1 MSIRAAWRL
10 GAAVMLTGVL
20 LGLSAC
26 GGSEPPPVARL
37 YTQPAY
43 GYLTKLRLNVAAVSI
58 EDRTPPAGPDDIA
71 GQAPTPPNQA
81 LLQMGRERVLASGT
95 AGRAVLAID
104 QASLRRGNDGAINGQ
119 LAVHLDVLS
128 GDGQQKGYA
137 EARVARSHT
146 PGSDPEDAQSVSYDL
161 VTQMMADMNVE
172 LEFQVRRNLR
182 DWLLRAGAAPG
193 VVKTESLAA
202 PSVAV
207 LPGAPLIGT
216 LTGTLIGTPGAATLA
231 TPGTADVAIPPAAA
245 SDGTAAIPPEQ
256 DPSLAPT
263 PDGAAFGAPAP
274 AELSPPPGV
283 LHLPGQH

>member
-1 MSIRAAWRL
+1 
-10 GAAVMLTGVL
+10 MLTGVL

-81 LLQMGRERVLASGT
+81 LLQMGHDRVLASGT

-104 QASLRRGNDGAINGQ
+104 QASLLRGNDGAINGQ

-128 GDGQQKGYA
+128 ADGKQKGYA

-202 PSVAV
+202 PSVAA

-216 LTGTLIGTPGAATLA
+216 AVAATLA
-231 TPGTADVAIPPAAA
+231 TSGTADVAIPPAAA